1 MDIALFIHYDDKGSL
16 LTGYTNKR
24 SDIWTLVRKLSP
36 VLAVFKLVTDL
47 LTSIQ
52 FCLGTWSAKIF
63 KNIDNFIFDQLLRAL
78 THIVQCP
85 NVHGH
90 QCKSLCLVNNAMH
103 VCT

>member
-1 MDIALFIHYDDKGSL
+1 MDIALVIHFYVKGSL
-16 LTGYTNKR
+16 LTGCFG
-24 SDIWTLVRKLSP
+24 TLVRKLSP

-90 QCKSLCLVNNAMH
+90 KCKSLCLVNNAMH